1 MTFQILVVEDEPPI
15 LELLKYNLEKEGY
28 NVLTSDNGNDA
39 LEIVEYSLPDLIILD
54 WMLPG
59 LSGLHVCKSIRSKN
73 QTKEIPIIMLTA
85 KGEETD
91 KVNGLLSG
99 ADDYIVKP
107 FSTKELLAR
116 VKSVMRRSNLVSGN
130 EIILKDLTI
139 DFSKYKVKFK
149 NKNIHLG
156 PEEFKLLSI
165 LCKRP
170 GRVFSRDQLLDL
182 AWESDI
188 FVEQR
193 TVDVHI
199 RRLRKAL
206 GDETNNGLI
215 RTIRGVGYSFNE
227 EEN

>member
-15 LELLKYNLEKEGY
+15 LELIKYNLEKEGY
-28 NVLTSDNGNDA
+28 NVLSSDNGNDA

-59 LSGLHVCKSIRSKN
+59 LSGLHVCKAIRSKN

-85 KGEETD
+85 KGEEAD

-99 ADDYIVKP
+99 ADDYVIKP
-107 FSTKELLAR
+107 FSTRELLAR
-116 VKSVMRRSNLVSGN
+116 VKSVLRRSVSLSEN
-130 EIILKDLTI
+130 EIKLKCLTI
-139 DFSKYKVKFK
+139 DFSKHQVKFK
-149 NKNIHLG
+149 NKKIHLG
-156 PEEFKLLSI
+156 PKEFKLLSI

-170 GRVFSRDQLLDL
+170 GRVFSRSQLLDL
-182 AWESDI
+182 AWETNI

-206 GDETNNGLI
+206 GDEANNSLI
-215 RTIRGVGYSFNE
+215 RTIRGVGYSFNDE
-227 EEN
+227 KL

>member
-1 MTFQILVVEDEPPI
+1 LTFQILVVEDEPPI

-107 FSTKELLAR
+107 FSTRELLAR
-116 VKSVMRRSNLVSGN
+116 VKSVIRRSNLVSGN
-130 EIILKDLTI
+130 EIIQKDLII
-139 DFSKYKVKFK
+139 DFSKHKVKFK

-156 PEEFKLLSI
+156 PMEFKLLSI
-165 LCKRP
+165 LFKRP

-182 AWESDI
+182 AWESNI

-215 RTIRGVGYSFNE
+215 RTIRGVGYSFNDE
-227 EEN
+227 KI